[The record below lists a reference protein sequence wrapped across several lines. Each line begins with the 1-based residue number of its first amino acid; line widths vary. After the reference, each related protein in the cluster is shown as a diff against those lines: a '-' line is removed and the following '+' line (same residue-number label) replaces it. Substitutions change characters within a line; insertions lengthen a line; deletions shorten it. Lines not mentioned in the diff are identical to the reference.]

1 MIQLEFPFMRDKPK
15 KRVYDPTALFVRNYV
30 TPEVRQVTP
39 TQLADCW
46 TGPFERWYPN
56 GK

>member
-1 MIQLEFPFMRDKPK
+1 MSQLEFPFMRDEPK
-15 KRVYDPTALFVRNYV
+15 KRVYTPAALFVRNYV
-30 TPEVRQVTP
+30 THEVRRVTP
-39 TQLADCW
+39 TQLIDCR